1 MSVSCMNPHTL
12 PSALSRISRF
22 VKYVY
27 IIPYRLFRRSVLGVG
42 VNKARTALVLFFGS
56 AATVFA
62 AIGNPPAGGGQT
74 VTFTDPLGGKT
85 FGDVAKIVVDV
96 LVGFAIPILGIMIIW
111 GAFQLITSGGDPS
124 KISAGKKTLLWAVV
138 GFAIVLLAK
147 YIPAEIQT
155 LLGS

>member
-1 MSVSCMNPHTL
+1 MSKV
-12 PSALSRISRF
+12 R
-22 VKYVY
+22 V
-27 IIPYRLFRRSVLGVG
+27 
-42 VNKARTALVLFFGS
+42 ALVLFASF
-56 AATVFA
+56 AATAFA
-62 AIGNPPAGGGQT
+62 QNEAGGGGQT